1 MWGNAALTVLCK
13 AARAISVSDNSPT
26 PRNACASRIQRQNR
40 SSCIAHGRYAYV
52 CIRTHRACIP
62 AIKLSLAHLCA
73 ISSLANLSCVGL
85 GRVRVAPFFSEESQN
100 LHQGRAVDLSRG
112 QVVKKTSPPW
122 SIESNLPHLVQQR
135 VFAIRHCC
143 ISEGLEP
150 AESSVRDRYR
160 QGTSQQPSSCLQQ
173 QRAFFSGIL
182 FAPKECSWSLGNVP
196 QLVIFSRGTELH
208 SFMFARLPRGCLGT
222 WDGRCNS
229 TPSRNASVGHGDE
242 RKVFS
247 TRMRASP
254 KAYRLAKMPLF

>member
-1 MWGNAALTVLCK
+1 MGQCSTNCSLQGCTGYLCLGQLSYSTQRMCFSDPAAE
-13 AARAISVSDNSPT
+13 
-26 PRNACASRIQRQNR
+26 NR

-85 GRVRVAPFFSEESQN
+85 GRVRVASFFSEESQN

-196 QLVIFSRGTELH
+196 QLVIFSAEPSCIR
-208 SFMFARLPRGCLGT
+208 SCLPGCPADVSVLGT
-222 WDGRCNS
+222 DVATAR
-229 TPSRNASVGHGDE
+229 PLV
-242 RKVFS
+242 
-247 TRMRASP
+247 TR
-254 KAYRLAKMPLF
+254 L